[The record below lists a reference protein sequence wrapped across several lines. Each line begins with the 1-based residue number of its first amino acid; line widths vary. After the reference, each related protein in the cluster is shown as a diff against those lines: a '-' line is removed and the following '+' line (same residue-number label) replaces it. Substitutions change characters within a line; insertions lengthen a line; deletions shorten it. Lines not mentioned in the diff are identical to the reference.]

1 MVPESSVATRRP
13 FAPFCVRNDLRAHKQ
28 VNGNRLNEA
37 GIISACGNM
46 KFEEFCW
53 TCHTVSRLGTKA
65 VRQSGKG
72 SGLHHNPSYWCRK
85 KRLNHRLNEWPD
97 LDLQLSTFMAGGR
110 RARLHPGA
118 DVRPLQRR
126 WGKRRRG
133 GGGWMGR
140 GAEQHSKYI
149 TNVPAAV
156 SGVPAH
162 LLSPQSSLDDLC
174 ISYQSQRH
182 LNWVET
188 AGEEG
193 GSGGVPSASLSP
205 SAFDGTTAGAPLS
218 RRLNGR
224 TLRAAGQIYLERL
237 CSRMHQRKAH
247 LLSEIFQLSVL

>member
-28 VNGNRLNEA
+28 VNGNRLNAA

-205 SAFDGTTAGAPLS
+205 SLLLMGPQLGP
-218 RRLNGR
+218 RY
-224 TLRAAGQIYLERL
+224 RAALTDGRSERQDR
-237 CSRMHQRKAH
+237 STW
-247 LLSEIFQLSVL
+247 SVYALGCTSASAQSTPAV